1 MHPELPIGIILIV
14 ALSLALIVVFV
25 RVITGRGRE

>member
-14 ALSLALIVVFV
+14 ALLLALIYVFV
-25 RVITGRGRE
+25 RAILGRGRE